1 MTTKLLKTVA
11 DHRVLR
17 PKRHSAFRSDEID
30 RRPRED
36 HCGEAAEEKYPQL
49 VPEQKCARN

>member
-11 DHRVLR
+11 AHRVLR

-36 HCGEAAEEKYPQL
+36 HCGEAAEENTL
-49 VPEQKCARN
+49 S